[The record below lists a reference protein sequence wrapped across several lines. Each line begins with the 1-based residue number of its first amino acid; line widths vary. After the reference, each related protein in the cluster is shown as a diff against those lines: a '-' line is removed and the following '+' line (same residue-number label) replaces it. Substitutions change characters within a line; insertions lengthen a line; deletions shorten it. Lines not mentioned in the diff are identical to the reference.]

1 MNFTTK
7 ERIAFKEVND
17 IINIIGKE
25 YEDKIPKKLL
35 ELLKNE
41 EEKEYKTN
49 IKTDLDFKHQNIS
62 RTALILLNYINR
74 KYWID
79 SEEKKKI
86 IKEEYAQNEERHIRT
101 LSEKYDINE
110 IFKKRGNK

>member
-7 ERIAFKEVND
+7 ERIAFKEANE
-17 IINIIGKE
+17 IINIMGKE

-49 IKTDLDFKHQNIS
+49 IKRDLDFKHQNIS

-79 SEEKKKI
+79 SEEKRKI
-86 IKEEYAQNEERHIRT
+86 IKEE
-101 LSEKYDINE
+101 
-110 IFKKRGNK
+110 